1 MQGVIPRTSTW
12 CWPIVFDTGPPSRRR
27 SVFSGPPR
35 DHIVIPRTSIVFDA
49 GPTFR
54 WTSRVFMPCRV
65 SFPERLR
72 DVGPLSS
79 TLGHHH
85 VDVPCFQGLHGITL
99 SFPEHPA
106 FSFRWTSGVF
116 MPYRVSFPEPPSD
129 GGPSSSTLG
138 QHQVEVPCFQG
149 IHAITL
155 LFLSPPLIDNCKQ
168 HARRRIHDRFL

>member
-1 MQGVIPRTSTW
+1 MLAQHLQRWANIRW
-12 CWPIVFDTGPPSRRR
+12 MFLVFRAYTGSHCHSHNIHVMLAHCLQRWAN
-27 SVFSGPPR
+27 
-35 DHIVIPRTSIVFDA
+35 I
-49 GPTFR
+49 R

-79 TLGHHH
+79 PLGQHH
-85 VDVPCFQGLHGITL
+85 VDVPCFQCLHAITL

-116 MPYRVSFPEPPSD
+116 MPYRVSFPEPPPD

-149 IHAITL
+149 IHAVTHCYSCHL
-155 LFLSPPLIDNCKQ
+155 L
-168 HARRRIHDRFL
+168 